1 MCMYQQPVEQLLCVC
16 IWKLNVREKNAGNSW
31 IEDLELNF
39 TAFLLKCYIV
49 SMVGYTTICENLFFH
64 LCQLEILWWC
74 SVGNKKKLAAPAS
87 CVVSKFII
95 RGSLFSGGRPSKMMH
110 DYFEV
115 HVCLTFFQGP
125 SLYQTQVAVHLKELN
140 YHSHLSRVSP

>member
-1 MCMYQQPVEQLLCVC
+1 MCMYQQPVQLLPCVC
-16 IWKLNVREKNAGNSW
+16 IGKLNVREKNAGNSW

-64 LCQLEILWWC
+64 LCQLEILLWC
-74 SVGNKKKLAAPAS
+74 SVRNKKKLAAPAIMCRFKLYYKGFVILRWTS
-87 CVVSKFII
+87 IQDDAWFVFI
-95 RGSLFSGGRPSKMMH
+95 
-110 DYFEV
+110 FEV

-125 SLYQTQVAVHLKELN
+125 SLYRTQVAV
-140 YHSHLSRVSP
+140 P